1 MSSHRDFTPDDDE
14 ADELLLSAARP
25 DSAVPAA
32 QGDAPGPHVMSIRL
46 KISGSSKASR
56 AGSARDAGMEAGERV
71 KHEETSGDAD
81 VDMDRAEASSS
92 MIDNKPDLAKPLPVL
107 DQKPATG
114 SRKRVLSN
122 PLDPP
127 SSASTTT
134 TTSRKRPKVS
144 SQRKPKRKPAA
155 HQLVDSTS
163 LPSPGMYTAD
173 GDDLLA
179 DELSLM
185 DEEVAKRSTRGS
197 SPQYREDFL
206 APDHHQPPP
215 LSSPPLPPR
224 AVSPF
229 EPLPS
234 ERLTVRERMT
244 PESSPEI
251 TLLADNVAAV
261 PRAVLV
267 PIPSASTTGAPA
279 TAAAGTTAPVRKKK
293 KAWLNQKTAPVAI
306 APNIAID
313 QTPPPP
319 AAAGPSEKRKP
330 ARKSRAFKSSAVVSS
345 PQLDPTT
352 GDAEALAVA
361 GEVYLDRGAAGEFPA
376 EGTDAVEVKPKKKKS
391 RKLKPGEVGPGKH
404 W

>member
-1 MSSHRDFTPDDDE
+1 ME
-14 ADELLLSAARP
+14 AD
-25 DSAVPAA
+25 
-32 QGDAPGPHVMSIRL
+32 G
-46 KISGSSKASR
+46 
-56 AGSARDAGMEAGERV
+56 RV
-71 KHEETSGDAD
+71 KHEELRGDAD
-81 VDMDRAEASSS
+81 VDMDQVEPSSS
-92 MIDNKPDLAKPLPVL
+92 TIESKPDLAKPLPVL

-114 SRKRVLSN
+114 SRKRVLST

-134 TTSRKRPKVS
+134 TTTTTSRKRSKVS
-144 SQRKPKRKPAA
+144 TQRKPKRKPAA
-155 HQLVDSTS
+155 HQLVDPTS

-206 APDHHQPPP
+206 APDHQPPP
-215 LSSPPLPPR
+215 LPQR

-229 EPLPS
+229 VPLPS
-234 ERLTVRERMT
+234 ERLLDSERMT

-267 PIPSASTTGAPA
+267 PIPSASTTGAAP
-279 TAAAGTTAPVRKKK
+279 AGTGPVRKKK
-293 KAWLNQKTAPVAI
+293 KAWLNQKTVPVAI
-306 APNIAID
+306 APNPAMD

-352 GDAEALAVA
+352 GDPEALAAA
-361 GEVYLDRGAAGEFPA
+361 GEVYLDRGAGGEYPA
-376 EGTDAVEVKPKKKKS
+376 EGTDAVEIKPKKKKS